1 MKRALCFLSVAWFLL
16 GVLGVGVIPAK
27 AQTTDPKVPASSPL
41 WWTLTDELAPHEL
54 RRIYGDPED
63 SRRRYALAVEKRIVR
78 PLSPEKLETLVFFQ
92 NGALSPELLPM
103 WEAFNAFALRLR
115 YRPSWD
121 EESAVQALRAVDVS
135 GKGAATI
142 VRYSVRYLTQV
153 DALIEE
159 IKDGQQAFVE
169 IMRQAKPALGKEG
182 LDRALEARDVATLA
196 LAAGRSVPETERLMS
211 QWEIDPTASV
221 GEALL
226 PALKGELAPQDWEL
240 LRAYLLEDV
249 APVSSAIEFKD

>member
-1 MKRALCFLSVAWFLL
+1 MKRAPCFLSVAWFLL
-16 GVLGVGVIPAK
+16 GVLGVGVVPAK

-41 WWTLTDELAPHEL
+41 WWTLTDELAPQEL

-78 PLSPEKLETLVFFQ
+78 PLPPERLDELVFFQ

-103 WEAFNAFALRLR
+103 WEAFDAFALRLR

-121 EESAVQALRAVDVS
+121 EESAVEDLRGAGVS
-135 GKGAATI
+135 EKGAETI
-142 VRYSVRYLTQV
+142 VRYSARYLTEV
-153 DALIEE
+153 DALIEK
-159 IKDGQQAFVE
+159 IKDGQQEFVR

-182 LDRALEARDVATLA
+182 LDRALEKRDVGTLA

-221 GEALL
+221 GEEML
-226 PALKGELAPQDWEL
+226 PELKGELAPQDWEL
-240 LRAYLLEDV
+240 FRAYLLEDV